1 MKEEQNQNTS
11 DIRAQHFKEME
22 SLERTYYNKQY
33 INDNDMSY
41 EYLYKRENYKPLG
54 QKWRPFFIMPRY
66 SSQKHYGDGNSYQRY
81 AMRGLL
87 GLVCLKLGYE
97 IGKFDSK
104 DQELEDS
111 KVMEF
116 ECEE

>member
-41 EYLYKRENYKPLG
+41 EYLYKRDNYKPLG
-54 QKWRPFFIMPRY
+54 
-66 SSQKHYGDGNSYQRY
+66 
-81 AMRGLL
+81 
-87 GLVCLKLGYE
+87 
-97 IGKFDSK
+97 
-104 DQELEDS
+104 
-111 KVMEF
+111 
-116 ECEE
+116 